1 MRKKIGLITIV
12 MMLLVPSSWIQAE
25 GIHIHAESA
34 VLIDV
39 TSGRVLYERNA
50 DKRMRIAS
58 LTKVMTAIVA
68 IEHGDLSDKV
78 TVSRNAEGVEG
89 SSIYLQTGD
98 EMSLEHLLYGLMLR
112 SGNDAAVAIAEH
124 VGGSLDGFV
133 YLMNEKATE
142 LGMEN
147 STFKNPHGLDADGHL
162 STSKDVAKLT
172 AYALKNEAFQNIVKT
187 KSVRVPDPEEDWDM
201 IWRNKNKMLSRYEG
215 SDGVKTGYTV
225 SARRCLISSATRNNQ
240 QLAVVTL
247 NDPNDW
253 VDHANLLNY
262 GFETYPLRSL
272 VEEDSNPIENQ
283 YIPSQSFYYP
293 LTESELSQ
301 VKYDIDLEDK
311 ASLSYRLGKRG
322 KINFYLK
329 GHHIGNVPLNIIQQD
344 KEQMKPAS
352 ASLSVDENSDSGIG
366 KWMKTLQVV
375 LTGSR

>member
-1 MRKKIGLITIV
+1 